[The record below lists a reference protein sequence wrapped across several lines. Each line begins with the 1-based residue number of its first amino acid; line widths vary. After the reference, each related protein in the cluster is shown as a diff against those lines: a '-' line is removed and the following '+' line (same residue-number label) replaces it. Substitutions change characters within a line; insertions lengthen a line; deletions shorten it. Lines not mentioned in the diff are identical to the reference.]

1 MPTICQRGQ
10 LSLQKRDWC
19 LKSLP
24 RGFRSR
30 YLRGCVWCG
39 RRGQGRRTGLMCGG
53 QPLSLRRR
61 QGKAFLSLRCSPPGP
76 SGLPSPGGG
85 VLLSVWG
92 EGAPLGVP
100 CPACM
105 PPSSSVDQKERQ
117 SQVSS
122 PKQGNQTGKEQGLRE
137 SRQRD
142 ETGRAAWPTTSPG
155 HNTQGSEAPLTFL
168 RRALSRG
175 PCSCGLRGTQPQFGR
190 GWAGRQRADR

>member
-39 RRGQGRRTGLMCGG
+39 RRGQGQRMGLVCGG

-61 QGKAFLSLRCSPPGP
+61 QGKAFLLLRCSPPGP

-122 PKQGNQTGKEQGLRE
+122 QNK
-137 SRQRD
+137 
-142 ETGRAAWPTTSPG
+142 ETGQERSRAYESLGREMREAGPPGPPRAQGTTLK
-155 HNTQGSEAPLTFL
+155 APRL
-168 RRALSRG
+168 
-175 PCSCGLRGTQPQFGR
+175 P
-190 GWAGRQRADR
+190 